1 MFDDSLCLFEGSP
14 LEAALSKG
22 KGYYEVMWNWVG
34 KEKGYYIE
42 DCCFSVPELKIRIGA
57 VLAA

>member
-1 MFDDSLCLFEGSP
+1 MFNDSLCLFEGSP

-22 KGYYEVMWNWVG
+22 
-34 KEKGYYIE
+34 KGYYIE